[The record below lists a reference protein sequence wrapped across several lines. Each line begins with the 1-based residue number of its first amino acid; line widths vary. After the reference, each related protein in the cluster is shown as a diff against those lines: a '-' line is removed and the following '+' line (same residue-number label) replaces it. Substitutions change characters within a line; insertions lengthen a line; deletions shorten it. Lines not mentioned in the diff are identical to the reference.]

1 MTSRIQ
7 QGVLLNSVLSYS
19 CRECAKEYL
28 RPYGQM
34 DQGSVLL
41 TRSQLQVNC
50 TAREDNKSHK
60 RKLSPKACIQPLLP
74 DGLCWGHIHGAWAG
88 VGPNTG
94 LWWGCGNCGG
104 YASCWPPTVSGLP
117 RPYFWDLLSHIQT
130 GLLIAMP
137 RFVSLKDHEPP
148 SMKSFIKSC
157 CLPGFWGWTSSLL
170 P

>member
-1 MTSRIQ
+1 MCKGILTSIRTD
-7 QGVLLNSVLSYS
+7 GSRV
-19 CRECAKEYL
+19 CAPDKKPTSSKLYCKRRYE
-28 RPYGQM
+28 
-34 DQGSVLL
+34 
-41 TRSQLQVNC
+41 
-50 TAREDNKSHK
+50 SHKK

-88 VGPNTG
+88 VGPKTG

-157 CLPGFWGWTSSLL
+157 CFPGFWGWTSSLL